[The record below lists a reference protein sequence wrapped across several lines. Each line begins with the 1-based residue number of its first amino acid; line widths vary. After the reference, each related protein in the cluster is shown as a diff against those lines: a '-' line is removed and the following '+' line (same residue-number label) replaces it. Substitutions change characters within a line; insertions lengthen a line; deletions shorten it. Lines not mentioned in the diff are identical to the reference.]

1 MIRVKIPKAENPEL
15 AGLSAD
21 GKIVSAG
28 LSADNGALLDE
39 DIAGLCNAKEEKDER
54 DSFAAAPA

>member
-1 MIRVKIPKAENPEL
+1 LIRVKIPKAENPEL
-15 AGLSAD
+15 AGLSVD

-39 DIAGLCNAKEEKDER
+39 DIAGLCNAKEEKEER

>member
-1 MIRVKIPKAENPEL
+1 LIRVKIPKAENPEL
-15 AGLSAD
+15 AGLSVD

-39 DIAGLCNAKEEKDER
+39 DIAGLCNAKEEEER
-54 DSFAAAPA
+54 DSFEAAPA